1 MNRYRQIIS
10 DRNKRTFL
18 LDDSMPSSS
27 VRLFGA
33 GLATAL
39 DFFTFVSSVTGS
51 DEIRIERRGA
61 DDSPSVTARVGLRG
75 GITVH
80 TAAVWWTSKK
90 LRFLINPQ
98 LNLSKSAYPS
108 ESWPQTVRAHS
119 STSSSTTSRISD
131 KIYPGSIQLNKTEIF
146 ALTLGAQ
153 AGHVFGK

>member
-1 MNRYRQIIS
+1 MNHYRQIVS

-27 VRLFGA
+27 ARLFGA

-80 TAAVWWTSKK
+80 TAAVCWTSKK
-90 LRFLINPQ
+90 IKVCYKPAAQFI
-98 LNLSKSAYPS
+98 KI
-108 ESWPQTVRAHS
+108 
-119 STSSSTTSRISD
+119 RISVRVVAAD
-131 KIYPGSIQLNKTEIF
+131 STGVSKHVVIYDISNFRYNISWFNPAK
-146 ALTLGAQ
+146 
-153 AGHVFGK
+153 